1 MIKRALSS
9 IVCCTIFSNAYASDL
24 DVALQKTYMSCM
36 GIEDMLSDMKTLAGI
51 NTAVTGVG
59 TVAGG
64 AALVVGIKKAQTLKE
79 LDRLRDIEENGDV
92 IADDDD
98 DKIVISY
105 QKDFKPNLKAQ
116 ARAKKLGNWRTGL
129 LAVNTVTNVAGA
141 VIASKNTENEDLEN
155 KIQSCIKSVSELQP
169 VIMQAKMDGADVTE
183 AQNIYRAC
191 SEYKYIDLSD
201 VYKRAKGATVSSVV
215 GGGTGAAGAIVSHI
229 ANNSNGEKEQK
240 LDTVSNVLAGGATV
254 LTGAATVFNALQIS
268 AIKKVSEVSEQC
280 ESLLR

>member
-1 MIKRALSS
+1 MKRGLFL
-9 IVCCTIFSNAYASDL
+9 IIGCTIFSNAYASDL

-64 AALVVGIKKAQTLKE
+64 AALVVGIKKSQTLKE
-79 LDRLRDIEENGDV
+79 LDDLRDMEENGDIIV
-92 IADDDD
+92 DDDD
-98 DKIVISY
+98 DKIVISQ
-105 QKDFKPNLKAQ
+105 QKGFKPNLKAQ
-116 ARAKKLGNWRTGL
+116 AKAKKLGNWRTGL

-141 VIASKNTENEDLEN
+141 VIASQNTENEDLKN

-169 VIMQAKMDGADVTE
+169 VILQAKMDGIDVTE
-183 AQNIYRAC
+183 AQDIYRAC

-229 ANNSNGEKEQK
+229 ANNSTGEKEQK

-254 LTGAATVFNALQIS
+254 FTGAATVFNALQIS

>member
-1 MIKRALSS
+1 MIKRALFS

-24 DVALQKTYMSCM
+24 DFALQKTYMSCM